1 MNAFQQLMR
10 KGALSRMKKELVQ
23 KGGGIKGMEDLWRR
37 ERQVRPQRQVGPG
50 CGVPCVL
57 R

>member
-1 MNAFQQLMR
+1 MNVFQQLMR
-10 KGALSRMKKELVQ
+10 KGVLSRMKKELVQ